1 MPLLYL
7 DNVADAMLKGLDQQ
21 VSVLR
26 YSIADSSL
34 SILLLF
40 LLLPLYGVKGYVIVL
55 YASTFLNAA
64 LSIARLA
71 KVTCISADPILWVGK
86 PVCSIVLSAAAV
98 SAADRILPVLRWDIF
113 WKIPITLLLYV
124 LLLFLSGSLTGRIFD
139 GSNGCFKRKAGDLV
153 KSLL

>member
-1 MPLLYL
+1 M
-7 DNVADAMLKGLDQQ
+7 
-21 VSVLR
+21 
-26 YSIADSSL
+26 

-113 WKIPITLLLYV
+113 WKIPITLLLYA
-124 LLLFLSGSLTGRIFD
+124 LLLFLSVSFD
-139 GSNGCFKRKAGDLV
+139 REDFRWFKRVFQKEKPATL
-153 KSLL
+153 